1 MESSYPLRP
10 GEPDCRDYLRTGRC
24 KYGES
29 CKYNHPANV
38 EVGGGVKPTNPG
50 EPMFPVRPTEPPCQY
65 FLKHG
70 TCKFGQSCKFNHPS
84 GAAGMDGMQAI
95 NNTGLPSGLVFLT
108 TNNNPSTYTINS
120 SGGLR
125 HSGSLGEVTSLSTTS
140 SNVQILP
147 QRPNEQNCIYFLRN
161 GRCKYGP
168 TCKFHHPIETAT
180 RVDRARS
187 NSFSGYGQ
195 TPRLQPITE
204 QVGATQ
210 KATHILL
217 PDGQIAVIIDPSS
230 LQQQMNE
237 INVQPKIYMS
247 PNGSLQTLHSTDQ
260 NQMGLSPVMTATTT
274 SSATISS
281 SFQSESTINID
292 NWGNKIPNIRTHGHS
307 FGVVGSRNESGSNL
321 SAYGSD
327 ESIPSAPQVQ
337 HQQYTQGQI
346 NYMQRQPYQI
356 EISQSQHYQQ
366 QANVVQHP
374 NDVYGYEDQ
383 RRRTASVGSYV
394 EPSNSYMSSGSLS
407 LSAQIAQDRRT
418 NSPYR
423 PSQSNSRVHGGNGH
437 ERGESSDGL
446 TEMTSAL
453 LTMMDRHDSFDDFRP
468 QASQSLSPGPDRRA
482 DPSTQTDPSHLSPT
496 SSRPDLASQASFHY
510 LSSEPFIH
518 NEPTNSPARSRPP
531 PGMTS
536 LQQVVREGGSFE
548 DSRVR
553 YRSQSD
559 LRPPQGGNYMQ
570 PSMSSAWGGN
580 ENAPRF

>member
-1 MESSYPLRP
+1 
-10 GEPDCRDYLRTGRC
+10 
-24 KYGES
+24 
-29 CKYNHPANV
+29 
-38 EVGGGVKPTNPG
+38 
-50 EPMFPVRPTEPPCQY
+50 MFPIRPNEPPCQY
-65 FLKHG
+65 YLKHG

-84 GAAGMDGMQAI
+84 GVTAGMEGMQGV

-108 TNNNPSTYTINS
+108 TNNPATYTINS

-125 HSGSLGEVTSLSTTS
+125 HSGSLGEVTSLSTAS

-180 RVDRARS
+180 TVDRARS

-195 TPRLQPITE
+195 SPRLQPITE
-204 QVGATQ
+204 QMGTTQ

-230 LQQQMNE
+230 LQQQVNE
-237 INVQPKIYMS
+237 INVQPKLYMS

-260 NQMGLSPVMTATTT
+260 NQMGLSPVLTATTA

-292 NWGNKIPNIRTHGHS
+292 NWGNKMPNVNVRAHGQNI
-307 FGVVGSRNESGSNL
+307 GAVGSRNESGSNL

-327 ESIPSAPQVQ
+327 ESIPSAPHVQ
-337 HQQYTQGQI
+337 HQQYNQGQI
-346 NYMQRQPYQI
+346 NYIQRQPWQI
-356 EISQSQHYQQ
+356 EINQSQQYQQ

-374 NDVYGYEDQ
+374 NDAYVYENQ

-394 EPSNSYMSSGSLS
+394 EPSNSYVSTGSLS
-407 LSAQIAQDRRT
+407 LSAQIAQDHRT

-453 LTMMDRHDSFDDFRP
+453 LTMMDRHDSFDDVKP
-468 QASQSLSPGPDRRA
+468 QASQSLSPGPDRRES
-482 DPSTQTDPSHLSPT
+482 PSSQMNRTHLSPNP
-496 SSRPDLASQASFHY
+496 SGSDLVNQTRFHY
-510 LSSEPFIH
+510 SSSEPSIYS
-518 NEPTNSPARSRPP
+518 EPTKSPARPGPP

-536 LQQVVREGGSFE
+536 LQQAAHGRGSFE
-548 DSRVR
+548 DSSV
-553 YRSQSD
+553 YYHNHNGM
-559 LRPPQGGNYMQ
+559 RPPQGGNYMQ
-570 PSMSSAWGGN
+570 PSMSSAWGGG